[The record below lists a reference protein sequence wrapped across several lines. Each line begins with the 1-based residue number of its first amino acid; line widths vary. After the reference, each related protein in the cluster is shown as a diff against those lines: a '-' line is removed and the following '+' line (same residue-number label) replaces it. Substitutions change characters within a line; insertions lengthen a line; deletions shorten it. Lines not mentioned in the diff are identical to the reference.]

1 MDFCSEVA
9 EWDARLGPAW
19 VHTRGHAERGWL
31 ARARGLAA
39 AQVFSLRGCSP
50 GTRRLLAQHPSG
62 SAAVSAAAAHE
73 PILGQIPGQLPG
85 QVPGQP
91 DRSLP

>member
-1 MDFCSEVA
+1 MA

-39 AQVFSLRGCSP
+39 AQ
-50 GTRRLLAQHPSG
+50 
-62 SAAVSAAAAHE
+62 AAELFELISIKFKMHY
-73 PILGQIPGQLPG
+73 
-85 QVPGQP
+85 
-91 DRSLP
+91 

>member
-1 MDFCSEVA
+1 MDFRSEVA

-39 AQVFSLRGCSP
+39 AQ
-50 GTRRLLAQHPSG
+50 
-62 SAAVSAAAAHE
+62 AAE
-73 PILGQIPGQLPG
+73 L
-85 QVPGQP
+85 
-91 DRSLP
+91 